1 MNELELCEKILIG
14 IFSKNHEL
22 REIDDSIFIQLIKAG
37 IDEAAKGDKV
47 IYDNLLE
54 YAIMLYTTD
63 WLEAALEDKGEPDL
77 ETEKSLARK
86 EFLKCWGD

>member
-14 IFSKNHEL
+14 IFSKNHVL

-54 YAIMLYTTD
+54 MQ
-63 WLEAALEDKGEPDL
+63 
-77 ETEKSLARK
+77 
-86 EFLKCWGD
+86 